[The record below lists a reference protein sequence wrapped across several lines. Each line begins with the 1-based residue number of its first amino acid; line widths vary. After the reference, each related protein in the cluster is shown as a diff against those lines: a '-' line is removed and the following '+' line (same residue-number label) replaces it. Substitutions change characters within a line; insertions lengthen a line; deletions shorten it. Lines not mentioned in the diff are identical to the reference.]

1 MKKILYLTTLAFLV
15 SIFSG
20 CKENLLETVPTD
32 RISTDIY
39 WKTEKDATY
48 AANSVYRYL
57 NGVTIVDY
65 DGLTDILH
73 SNIPFYDNGTIE
85 RGDFNSNTPKIYD
98 QWVLLY
104 KGIRAANNFL
114 ENADLV
120 TSTNSTLINNLKSE
134 VRVIRAYLYVNL
146 LMLWGDV
153 PLVTKTINTISEG
166 QGVTRNSTAEI
177 WAFINT
183 ELDASAAVLP
193 LTQTEKGRITK
204 GAALALKAR
213 ALLYQS
219 KWAEAA
225 AAAKSVMDLNKYS
238 LYPKYEDLFSTVA
251 ENNAEVILD
260 KQFIKDI
267 YSNNAFQYLGP
278 YSQKNANCTF
288 VPTKKMVDSYTMA
301 NGKSITDPNSGF
313 DKENPYENRDPRLK
327 FSVFVKGSKLPDGK
341 IYDPTPGS
349 KTLDEVGSTYLAT
362 VLGFNMKKYVN
373 ADDLAN
379 ISNCGIN
386 IILIRYAEILLTYAE
401 GKIESDQ
408 IDQSVYDAINSI
420 RQGRSDVKLPLI
432 DSGLS
437 KSELR
442 AVVRSERKVELAFE
456 GLRLFDLRRWKT
468 AETEIPGF
476 VEGMT
481 YKNTSGTLVTIKL
494 DGFLKVFDPAKHY
507 LWPIPKKEIDLNS
520 NLKQNSGW

>member
-1 MKKILYLTTLAFLV
+1 MKNALYFTITIFLV
-15 SIFSG
+15 SIFSA
-20 CKENLLETVPTD
+20 CTENLLETVPTD

-48 AANSVYRYL
+48 AANSLYRFL
-57 NGVTIVDY
+57 DGISIVDY

-98 QWVLLY
+98 QWVYLY

-114 ENADLV
+114 ENVDKV
-120 TSTNSTLINNLKSE
+120 TTTNTTLINNLKSE
-134 VRVIRAYLYVNL
+134 ARVIRAYLYVRL
-146 LMLWGDV
+146 VMLWGDV
-153 PLVTKTINTISEG
+153 PLVTKTIATIPEG
-166 QGVTRNSTAEI
+166 QSVTRNTTAEI
-177 WAFINT
+177 WTFINT
-183 ELDASAAVLP
+183 ELDASVSVLP
-193 LTQTEKGRITK
+193 MNQTEKGRITK

-213 ALLYQS
+213 ALLYQN
-219 KWAEAA
+219 KWLEAA
-225 AAAKSVMDLNKYS
+225 ATAKSVMDLNKYS

-251 ENNAEVILD
+251 ENNVEIILD

-278 YSQKNANCTF
+278 YSQKNANCNF
-288 VPTKKMVDSYTMA
+288 VPTKRLIDSYTMS
-301 NGKSITDPNSGF
+301 NGKSISDPSSGF
-313 DKENPYENRDPRLK
+313 DKDNPYENRDPRLR
-327 FSVFVKGSKLPDGK
+327 FSVFVKGSKLPDAK

-362 VLGFNMKKYVN
+362 VLGFNIKKYVN
-373 ADDLAN
+373 ADDLSN

-420 RQGRSDVKLPLI
+420 RQGRIDVKLPAI
-432 DSGLS
+432 ASGLS
-437 KSELR
+437 KNELR
-442 AVVRSERKVELAFE
+442 TIVRNERMVELAFE

-481 YKNTSGTLVTIKL
+481 YKNTSGAYVTIKL
-494 DGFLKVFDPAKHY
+494 DGFLKVFDASKHY

-520 NLKQNSGW
+520 NLKQNTGW

>member
-1 MKKILYLTTLAFLV
+1 MKKILYFTILVFIV

-20 CKENLLETVPTD
+20 CTENLLESVPTD

-39 WKTEKDATY
+39 WITENDAIY

-57 NGVTIVDY
+57 DDIAVVDN

-73 SNIPFYDNGTIE
+73 ANVPFYDNGTIE
-85 RGDFNSNTPKIYD
+85 RGDYNSNTVKIYD
-98 QWVLLY
+98 RWVLYY
-104 KGIRAANNFL
+104 KGIRAANYFI
-114 ENADLV
+114 ENVDKI
-120 TSTNSTLINNLKSE
+120 TTTNTALINNLKSQ
-134 VRVIRAYLYVNL
+134 VRFIRVYQYLNL
-146 LMLWGDV
+146 VMFYGDV
-153 PLVTKTINTISEG
+153 PLVIKTIATISGG
-166 QGVTRNSTAEI
+166 QSVTRNPIAEI
-177 WAFINT
+177 WAYINT
-183 ELDASAAVLP
+183 ELDACASALP

-219 KWAEAA
+219 KWSEAA
-225 AAAKSVMDLNKYS
+225 AAAKSVMDFNKYS

-251 ENNAEVILD
+251 ENCGEIILD

-267 YSNNAFQYLGP
+267 YSNNAFKYLGP
-278 YSQKNANCTF
+278 FSQKNANSTF
-288 VPTKKMVDSYTMA
+288 VPTKKMIDSYTMA
-301 NGKSITDPNSGF
+301 NGKSITDPTSGF
-313 DKENPYENRDPRLK
+313 DKDNPYENRDPRLK

-349 KTLDEVGSTYLAT
+349 KTLDEVGSTYIAT
-362 VLGFNMKKYVN
+362 VLGFNIKKYVN

-420 RQGRSDVKLPLI
+420 RQGRNDVKLPVI
-432 DSGLS
+432 ASGLS
-437 KSELR
+437 KTELR
-442 AVVRSERKVELAFE
+442 VIVRNERKVELAFE

-481 YKNTSGTLVTIKL
+481 YKNTSGVSVTIKL

-520 NLKQNSGW
+520 NLKQNTGW

>member
-1 MKKILYLTTLAFLV
+1 MKNVLYFTTVVFLV
-15 SIFSG
+15 LIFSA
-20 CKENLLETVPTD
+20 CKENLLKTVPTD

-39 WKTEKDATY
+39 WKTEKDAIY

-57 NGVTIVDY
+57 DGITVVDY

-73 SNIPFYDNGTIE
+73 SNVPFYDNGTME
-85 RGDFNSNTPKIYD
+85 RGDFNSNTPKVYN
-98 QWVLLY
+98 QWGLMY

-114 ENADLV
+114 ENVDQV
-120 TSTNSTLINNLKSE
+120 STTNTILIGNLKSE
-134 VRVIRAYLYVNL
+134 VRVIRAYLYLKLV
-146 LMLWGDV
+146 MLWGDV
-153 PLVTKTINTISEG
+153 PLVTKTIATVSEG
-166 QGVTRNSTAEI
+166 QSVTRNTTAEI
-177 WAFINT
+177 WKFINS
-183 ELDASAAVLP
+183 ELDVCASVLP

-213 ALLYQS
+213 ALLYQN
-219 KWAEAA
+219 KWSEAA
-225 AAAKSVMDLNKYS
+225 TVAKSVMDLNKYS

-251 ENNAEVILD
+251 ENNAEIILD

-278 YSQKNANCTF
+278 YSQKNANSTF
-288 VPTKKMVDSYTMA
+288 VPTKKMIDSYTMS
-301 NGKSITDPNSGF
+301 NGKSISDPTSGY
-313 DKENPYENRDPRLK
+313 DKDKPYDNRDPRLK
-327 FSVFVKGSKLPDGK
+327 FSVFVKGSKLSDGK

-362 VLGFNMKKYVN
+362 VLGFNIKKYVN

-420 RQGRSDVKLPLI
+420 RQGRNDVKLPVI
-432 DSGLS
+432 ASGLS
-437 KSELR
+437 KTELR
-442 AVVRSERKVELAFE
+442 VIVRNERKVELAFE

-468 AETEIPGF
+468 AGTEIPGF

-481 YKNTSGTLVTIKL
+481 YKNTSGAYVTIKL
-494 DGFLKVFDPAKHY
+494 DGFLKVFDASKHY

-520 NLKQNSGW
+520 NLKQNTGW